1 MSDLVASLK
10 KMKFLDSLIIPLSVM
25 FRFFYTLA
33 KRRLSADQR
42 SYVFTRFSDQSFFH
56 HPLRMI
62 EYRFVP
68 LLMCLSRTADDMSI
82 SAMTRGIAV
91 GQVRS
96 SISRPRLSLLDYFWM
111 LFMLV
116 ILVLMIWS

>member
-1 MSDLVASLK
+1 
-10 KMKFLDSLIIPLSVM
+10 
-25 FRFFYTLA
+25 
-33 KRRLSADQR
+33 
-42 SYVFTRFSDQSFFH
+42 
-56 HPLRMI
+56 MI

-68 LLMCLSRTADDMSI
+68 LLMYLSRTADDMSI

-91 GQVRS
+91 GQARS

>member
-1 MSDLVASLK
+1 M
-10 KMKFLDSLIIPLSVM
+10 M
-25 FRFFYTLA
+25 
-33 KRRLSADQR
+33 
-42 SYVFTRFSDQSFFH
+42 
-56 HPLRMI
+56 

-91 GQVRS
+91 GQARS
-96 SISRPRLSLLDYFWM
+96 SISRPRLSLLWM

>member
-1 MSDLVASLK
+1 
-10 KMKFLDSLIIPLSVM
+10 
-25 FRFFYTLA
+25 
-33 KRRLSADQR
+33 
-42 SYVFTRFSDQSFFH
+42 
-56 HPLRMI
+56 MI

-82 SAMTRGIAV
+82 SVMTRGIAV
-91 GQVRS
+91 GQARS

>member
-1 MSDLVASLK
+1 
-10 KMKFLDSLIIPLSVM
+10 
-25 FRFFYTLA
+25 
-33 KRRLSADQR
+33 
-42 SYVFTRFSDQSFFH
+42 
-56 HPLRMI
+56 MI

-68 LLMCLSRTADDMSI
+68 LLMCLSRTADDAAT

>member
-10 KMKFLDSLIIPLSVM
+10 KMKFLDSLIIPLSAM
-25 FRFFYTLA
+25 FRFFLYA

-91 GQVRS
+91 GQARS
-96 SISRPRLSLLDYFWM
+96 SISRSRLSLLDYFWM